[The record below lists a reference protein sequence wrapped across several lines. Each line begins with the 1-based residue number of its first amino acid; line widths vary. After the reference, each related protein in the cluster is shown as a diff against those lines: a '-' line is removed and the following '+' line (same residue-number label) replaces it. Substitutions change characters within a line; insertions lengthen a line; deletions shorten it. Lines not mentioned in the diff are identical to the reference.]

1 MTESGRM
8 QEFEELLARYNR
20 AFYDRDLAAL
30 RALYVPDV
38 EVPYFDNH
46 AGGDSTD
53 LETHLEKVATFFETG
68 DIVPLLVENVRAFVH
83 GDAACLVATVRYS
96 AEPVPGAR
104 ASFFLERYADAYRL
118 QMDRFLRRLKGETVD
133 LADGTDGLKAL
144 ILADGAQRS
153 LESGIPVAVGL

>member
-1 MTESGRM
+1 MVTESVPI

-20 AFYDRDLAAL
+20 AFYDRDVAAL

-46 AGGDSTD
+46 SDCDSTD

-83 GDAACLVATVRYS
+83 GEAACVVARVRYS
-96 AEPVPGAR
+96 AEPVPGVR
-104 ASFFLERYADAYRL
+104 ASFFLERHAAAWRIRHIHFSQDPN
-118 QMDRFLRRLKGETVD
+118 ETS
-133 LADGTDGLKAL
+133 T
-144 ILADGAQRS
+144 
-153 LESGIPVAVGL
+153 

>member
-1 MTESGRM
+1 MSYSQEAVTVTESGRM

-46 AGGDSTD
+46 ADCDSTD

-68 DIVPLLVENVRAFVH
+68 DIMPLLVENVRVFVH
-83 GDAACLVATVRYS
+83 GDAACVVATVRYS
-96 AEPVPGAR
+96 AEPVPGVR
-104 ASFFLERYADAYRL
+104 ASFFLERHVAAWRIRHIHFSQDPN
-118 QMDRFLRRLKGETVD
+118 ETS
-133 LADGTDGLKAL
+133 T
-144 ILADGAQRS
+144 
-153 LESGIPVAVGL
+153 

>member
-1 MTESGRM
+1 MMTESGRI

-46 AGGDSTD
+46 ADCDSTD

-68 DIVPLLVENVRAFVH
+68 DIVPLSVENIRAFVH
-83 GDAACLVATVRYS
+83 GDAACVVATVRYS
-96 AEPVPGAR
+96 AEPVPGVR
-104 ASFFLERYADAYRL
+104 ASFFLERHATAWRIRHIHFSQDPN
-118 QMDRFLRRLKGETVD
+118 ETS
-133 LADGTDGLKAL
+133 T
-144 ILADGAQRS
+144 
-153 LESGIPVAVGL
+153 